1 MTDKKTVF
9 VLGAGASC
17 PYGYPSGSH
26 LRERIC
32 LSMDATGHGELVKA
46 VGNDRLVGD
55 FKRTFESSS
64 TKSIDLF
71 MARNLNLA
79 PVGKYI
85 IAFETFRAEQ
95 DSQFRE
101 QAEWLQEAYKRRHPN
116 DVGRE
121 AYLKRKDFQGGD
133 WYLYL
138 FNRLTEGLV
147 NLPDFSD
154 GRVSFVTF
162 NYDRSLEHFLYESL
176 RNSFTEVPE
185 DNIVQSLR
193 KLKILHVYGQIAPL
207 KWQDSDLGVDYRPQI
222 SESLLQK
229 TAANIK
235 TIYEQ
240 KESPDINEAL
250 RLLSQAGQIFFLGFG
265 FAPENMGVLRLPGV
279 IPQVNCH
286 VYGTALG
293 LYETELKRMS
303 NSIKERFPWQI
314 SEYCVTIK
322 AMDCLDLLRNYLD

>member
-1 MTDKKTVF
+1 MKDKKTVF

-17 PYGYPSGSH
+17 PYGYPSGAH
-26 LRERIC
+26 LREHIC
-32 LSMDATGHGELVKA
+32 LSRSDTKLDELLKG
-46 VGNDRLVGD
+46 VGNGRMVGD
-55 FKRTFESSS
+55 FKKTFERSG

-71 MARNLNLA
+71 MARNPKLA

-85 IAFETFRAEQ
+85 IAFETFRGEQ
-95 DSQFRE
+95 ESQFRE
-101 QAEWLQEAYKRRHPN
+101 EAEWVQEAYKRHHRN
-116 DVGRE
+116 DAGRE

-133 WYLYL
+133 WYSYL

-147 NLPDFSD
+147 DLPDFSD

-176 RNSFTEVPE
+176 RNSFTEVQE
-185 DNIVQSLR
+185 AQVIQCLKN
-193 KLKILHVYGQIAPL
+193 LKILHVYGQIAPL
-207 KWQDSDLGVDYRPQI
+207 KCQDCNEGVDYRPEI
-222 SESLLQK
+222 SEALLQK

-265 FAPENMGVLRLPGV
+265 FAPENMGVLRLPGI

-293 LYETELKRMS
+293 LYETELKRIS

-314 SEYCVTIK
+314 SEYCVTIE
-322 AMDCLDLLRNYLD
+322 AMDCLDLLRVQV